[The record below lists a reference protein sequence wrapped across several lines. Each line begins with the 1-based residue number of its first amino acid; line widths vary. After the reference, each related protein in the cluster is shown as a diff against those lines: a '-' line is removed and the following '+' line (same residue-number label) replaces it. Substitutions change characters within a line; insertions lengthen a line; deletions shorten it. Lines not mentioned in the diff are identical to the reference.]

1 MTIEQAQ
8 DAAELLKHRNKI
20 KAIQS
25 RMKADKTLV
34 VCMSNGTTSFPEEA
48 MPYIEEA
55 LAAFTLAKLS
65 VFSETLMV
73 VRLSMFPAK
82 LIWVLHLVACI
93 TVMN

>member
-34 VCMSNGTTSFPEEA
+34 VCMSNGTTFPEEA

-55 LAAFTLAKLS
+55 LEKAMSEIEAKIS
-65 VFSETLMV
+65 
-73 VRLSMFPAK
+73 K
-82 LIWVLHLVACI
+82 L
-93 TVMN
+93 

>member
-48 MPYIEEA
+48 MPYI
-55 LAAFTLAKLS
+55 AKLS

>member
-34 VCMSNGTTSFPEEA
+34 VCMNNGTTSFPEEA

-55 LAAFTLAKLS
+55 LEKAMSEIEAKI
-65 VFSETLMV
+65 SE
-73 VRLSMFPAK
+73 
-82 LIWVLHLVACI
+82 I
-93 TVMN
+93 